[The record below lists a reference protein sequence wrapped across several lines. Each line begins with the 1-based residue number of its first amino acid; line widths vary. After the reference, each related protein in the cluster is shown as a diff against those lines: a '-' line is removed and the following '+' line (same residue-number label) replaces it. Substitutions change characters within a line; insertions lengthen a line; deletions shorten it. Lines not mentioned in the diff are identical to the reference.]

1 MPQHQE
7 LKGNLCLCSR
17 LQLQAS
23 SCLLPICRSTGKC
36 SVTMQFM
43 QLHISYPSTWS
54 FDYVADPADMAE
66 QMVQM
71 LEKPFDPSAQLE
83 HVKKYSWPQLIGKWK
98 EVIEKVV

>member
-1 MPQHQE
+1 MPEHEE

-36 SVTMQFM
+36 SNYAVYAATY
-43 QLHISYPSTWS
+43 QLYPSTWS

-98 EVIEKVV
+98 EVIEKV